1 MSWAIDFIDSPAIY
15 SFLCCE
21 NFFRENPKEFASR
34 PQKCLHL
41 SSHTHTQ
48 TYRHVCV
55 CVCNIYINIITI
67 YFIILLLCKVISAAS
82 ASARGEKCVIAILS
96 FLRLIKR
103 EARFVQVVS
112 ARLTAREK
120 ERRGEGKEERAVP

>member
-1 MSWAIDFIDSPAIY
+1 MILLIRQR
-15 SFLCCE
+15 FLRFSVVKTFSE
-21 NFFRENPKEFASR
+21 KTQKNSR
-34 PQKCLHL
+34 AGHKSAYTFPP
-41 SSHTHTQ
+41 TRTQ
-48 TYRHVCV
+48 TYRHV

-120 ERRGEGKEERAVP
+120 GRQGEGKEERAVP